1 MSRQGSAKIFFEIV
15 GAFQV
20 QRLVKDAKTAGVV
33 MKAILLDSVGGV
45 VEAFQATFEGINEL
59 VEEQIEAFREYE
71 EQLIQVRKFY
81 QGSEEAIASFAEAGR
96 NLGET
101 FAFSGAEALA
111 AAANMAQMKTVL
123 GEAEAVIA
131 GTEMGL
137 LFAEIG
143 NMETQ
148 MAMKRL
154 TSLMQQT
161 HFAMGGLTAETFRML
176 DAQEQ
181 ANIVRGNTLR
191 VLDQLNTIENSSVA
205 TMEDMTFVLNQF
217 ASQAN
222 LAGESMGDMAS
233 LAAMLLEAGEE
244 TSRAGT
250 GLRMMYSRLAVD
262 GGDAA
267 NAVADVI
274 PGLDA
279 QTVSTMSL
287 TEVIEQLVPHYEKMS
302 DIEKVRLTQAIA
314 GNRHYVKL
322 QKLIENNVRL
332 TQLQEMA
339 YTGTYGAI
347 DEFEN
352 RQESSLFAMER
363 AEAILQNL
371 RAEIG
376 DNLAD
381 AYIKAMNPQHKF
393 LQGLKFMTDDA
404 SLVNQE
410 FRLMGIEM
418 ENVSR
423 NLIGATMHL
432 SNLAEVAQVPID
444 MALGFA
450 NVGVAIATMRII
462 FNQHRDEMNQMHQF
476 HTQSFARRVRDME
489 YQNSLALQSVKLN
502 EAEIGVVMKLGR
514 TREMAAMSAIGLN
527 QRRINAEEKAIRF
540 MIAGQATLEKQIQEA
555 EGAELKRLSI
565 EQQKGRDTIKK
576 YGAEI
581 AALKQ
586 KQAALREAHAEEMAM
601 NNKLIANKDNINA
614 IMSRSNS
621 LRLDQQSEMKVLA
634 SSIKRETRLLKDEFI
649 LTEALTDEQREG
661 LNVAGQQVRADLQ
674 LQTQKKNQLNTDRVA
689 ILSKGKLTAADEKA
703 LQKIDEQTQ
712 AISTNITKL
721 GERRLKIEEIVLAD
735 DHLAQSVAEVTNRQN
750 AQNVSLAQGAQEM
763 AKQAFNLKRL
773 AMQTTGMLFM
783 ISMFAK
789 DEEDRKA
796 AVAATNAALLAQG
809 AAMAAASAAAAG
821 LGTATAIA
829 TGGIS
834 LLTSAAAAI
843 AAIFVMKNT
852 PLGDWL
858 SGGDFSEEVAKIQVL
873 DDSMTTFHSI
883 MTDIR
888 NLGSEQF
895 FDFGASY
902 NELRTNADLTADVLK
917 DVEGQYIQLRDILF
931 EDMENE
937 VYTEQFNDM
946 TEAEQSMLNVRFG
959 NLQRAYA
966 EIGAINE
973 AHLVSQ
979 GKLTDELAG
988 LYSLQELEN
997 DELPASTFMDA
1008 LLLGLAGG
1016 NAKILE
1022 DANTTVMVGNEIIGM
1037 AVKGTQEYEELL
1049 SEATRRQGEL
1059 IENHEITAGISLDV
1073 AKQMLAQVAGTNNS
1087 VGSAL
1092 DDQLR
1097 MIDEFANA
1105 REELFFGE
1113 RANFTGAIF
1122 KQVQQGGV
1130 EKLLYNVEL
1139 HTQNIF
1145 NGMTLPEMVEQVS
1158 AGVVED
1164 LRRQGVPI
1172 RG

>member
-96 NLGET
+96 DLGET

-123 GEAEAVIA
+123 GEAEAVIT

-267 NAVADVI
+267 VAVAEVV

-287 TEVIEQLVPHYEKMS
+287 TEVIERLVPHYEKMT

-376 DNLAD
+376 DNLAQ

-462 FNQHRDEMNQMHQF
+462 FNQHRDEMNQMHSF

-540 MIAGQATLEKQIQEA
+540 MIAGQGTLEKMKEKASAEEA
-555 EGAELKRLSI
+555 KRLGI
-565 EQQKGRDTIKK
+565 QQAKNNEIIKLYRK
-576 YGAEI
+576 EI
-581 AALKQ
+581 VSLREKQ
-586 KQAALREAHAEEMAM
+586 TALREIHQQEMMM
-601 NNKLIANKDNINA
+601 NKQMIANKDNINA

-634 SSIKRETRLLKDEFI
+634 SSIKRETRLLQDEFI
-649 LTEALTDEQREG
+649 LTEALTEEQREG
-661 LNVAGQQVRADLQ
+661 LDVAGREVRTNLQ
-674 LQTQKKNQLNTDRVA
+674 LETQRKNQLNTNKA
-689 ILSKGKLTAADEKA
+689 HIISKGKLNDKDREAIAAIDAQTKEINENIAA
-703 LQKIDEQTQ
+703 LGRQRVEIEQVT
-712 AISTNITKL
+712 
-721 GERRLKIEEIVLAD
+721 LAD
-735 DHLAQSVAEVTNRQN
+735 DHLKQSKDELTARQN
-750 AQNVSLAQGAQEM
+750 ANNISMAQSAQEM

-773 AMQTTGMLFM
+773 GMQTTGMLFM

-789 DEEDRKA
+789 DEEDRRA

-834 LLTSAAAAI
+834 LLTSAAAAV
-843 AAIFVMKNT
+843 AAMFVMKNT
-852 PLGDWL
+852 PMGDWL
-858 SGGDFSEEVAKIQVL
+858 AGGDFAEEVAKIQVL
-873 DDSMTTFHSI
+873 DDSMTSFHAV
-883 MTDIR
+883 MTDIA
-888 NLGSEQF
+888 NLGDDEF
-895 FDFGASY
+895 MGMGITYDNLRADANLAAST
-902 NELRTNADLTADVLK
+902 LD
-917 DVEGQYIQLRDILF
+917 DVETQYNSLRDYIF
-931 EDMENE
+931 TDMEAGT
-937 VYTEQFNDM
+937 YTDQYLAL
-946 TEAEQSMLNVRFG
+946 TEAEQSMLDVRFG
-959 NLQRAYA
+959 KLQRGYA
-966 EIGAINE
+966 ELDAINH
-973 AHLVSQ
+973 AHLVVQGAFNKDLERQFAITENTVEGMGDFSVRFNKQTGDIMEINSTSQ
-979 GKLTDELAG
+979 IMKAVKVGDEL
-988 LYSLQELEN
+988 
-997 DELPASTFMDA
+997 
-1008 LLLGLAGG
+1008 
-1016 NAKILE
+1016 
-1022 DANTTVMVGNEIIGM
+1022 IGI
-1037 AVKGTQEYEELL
+1037 AAEGTSRYEELL
-1049 SEATRRQGEL
+1049 TQAVARQTEL
-1059 IENHEITAGISLDV
+1059 IEGGELQAQISLDV
-1073 AKQMLAQVAGTNNS
+1073 ANQLLAQLGGANNS
-1087 VGSAL
+1087 ISSSL

-1139 HTQNIF
+1139 HQQNIF